1 MLIQNGIIFRVHL
14 EKRSKD
20 EKKNG
25 TKKERKEAYEAL
37 KLCSLLFG
45 FNDVK
50 HDLIGF

>member
-1 MLIQNGIIFRVHL
+1 LRKEAKMR
-14 EKRSKD
+14 KRMIPR
-20 EKKNG
+20 
-25 TKKERKEAYEAL
+25 KKERKEAYEAL